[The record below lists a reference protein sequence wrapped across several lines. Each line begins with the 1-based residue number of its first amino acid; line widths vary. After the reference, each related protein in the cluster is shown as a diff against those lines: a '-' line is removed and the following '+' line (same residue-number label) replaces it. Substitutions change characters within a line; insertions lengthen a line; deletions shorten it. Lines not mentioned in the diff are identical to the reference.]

1 MPKLIKL
8 NPDLLRDSIVELRF
22 QTHFPQEFLVGSVF
36 KKLEDIGYNHIVPL
50 KTPPNIFN
58 IQVENIFSN
67 GTVSLKFQPGRIVF
81 NKTKNYPLWGVYF
94 KEIEKVLNVI
104 NYESLSINRVGIRY
118 INEFQDTNIFNN
130 LKDSL
135 DINFSSYKTQSTNLK
150 TEVLDKNFRIV
161 INVGNGFIDN
171 ERSISLL
178 DIDVIS
184 EIQVENQSL
193 EDLLRKIDVCHSKEK
208 EIFENLL
215 NKDYLESLKPE
226 YE

>member
-36 KKLEDIGYNHIVPL
+36 KKLEDIGYNHKVPL

-58 IQVENIFSN
+58 IQMENIFSN